1 MRWYTFA
8 SEKSEGKQMRRLI
21 VALDSLSH
29 SYTSR
34 MELPT
39 IIFHVFFC
47 LLISKRRIRQK
58 CSEIKRTSTAEW
70 SEKNK
75 KSLEGSNGFS
85 FQIEQLIVACW
96 ISSFCCGGA
105 VWKASIKSRGEKS
118 FQQFTEQLLQ
128 QNNLTGERARRPSLA
143 IGTTS
148 ATWRRQAHDVLL
160 CRKWTSEEKK
170 LRFDC
175 KPIANDFGALW
186 AKTFSADQR
195 TIWLHFPNLSES
207 CLGLQKWFLAWNV
220 VYSTVFKLLKSA
232 VGEKYSPH

>member
-1 MRWYTFA
+1 MIHIRVGEERRKTNEKTHRCPRLLITLIYISHGA
-8 SEKSEGKQMRRLI
+8 SNHH
-21 VALDSLSH
+21 LS
-29 SYTSR
+29 R
-34 MELPT
+34 
-39 IIFHVFFC
+39 FFC

-186 AKTFSADQR
+186 AKTFSVDQR
-195 TIWLHFPNLSES
+195 TIWLYFPNLSES
-207 CLGLQKWFLAWNV
+207 CLGLQKLIFSL
-220 VYSTVFKLLKSA
+220 KCHLLNC
-232 VGEKYSPH
+232 V